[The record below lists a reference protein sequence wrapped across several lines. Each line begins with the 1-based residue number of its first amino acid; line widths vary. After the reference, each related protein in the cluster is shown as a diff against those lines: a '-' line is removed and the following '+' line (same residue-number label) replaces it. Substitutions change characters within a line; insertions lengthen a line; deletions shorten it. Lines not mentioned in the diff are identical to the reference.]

1 MGYTMKLL
9 STLLLLISVNIYA
22 KDVIAIKQG
31 EVAQFSGNLI
41 KTERLV
47 QYYKDSK
54 KLPLLELRIENYRA
68 IMKQNQRDISKAN
81 FKSYIGTVGGFV
93 LGVVITGI
101 AAKAALEST
110 R

>member
-1 MGYTMKLL
+1 MKLL
-9 STLLLLISVNIYA
+9 STLLLLLLSVNIYA
-22 KDVIAIKQG
+22 QDVVAIKQG
-31 EVAQFSGNLI
+31 EVAKFSGNLI

-47 QYYKDSK
+47 QYFKDSK
-54 KLPLLELRIENYRA
+54 KLPLMEMKVDLYKTRLKQTEREL
-68 IMKQNQRDISKAN
+68 SKAN